1 MMWTIAIVLTIQ
13 KQNQYI
19 GIQDGSDLV
28 GFAMVGLVL
37 ECHSKSEPFT
47 EQLWTIQ
54 NPNVFGIQ
62 ELTVFLRQSV
72 LS

>member
-1 MMWTIAIVLTIQ
+1 MAAIWL
-13 KQNQYI
+13 
-19 GIQDGSDLV
+19 DLQWL
-28 GFAMVGLVL
+28 GCLVL

-47 EQLWTIQ
+47 EQLSIIQ

-62 ELTVFLRQSV
+62 DLTVFLRQSV